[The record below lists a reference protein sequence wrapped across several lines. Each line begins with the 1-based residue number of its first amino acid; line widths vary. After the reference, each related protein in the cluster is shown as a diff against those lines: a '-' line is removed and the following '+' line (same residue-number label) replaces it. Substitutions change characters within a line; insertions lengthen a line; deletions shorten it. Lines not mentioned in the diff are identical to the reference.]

1 MERDRPSAKTVVLR
15 RAVPPDGQRREGSEE
30 MRQHTTNISDS
41 GSSAFDR
48 LTIVC
53 HACRSR
59 VGRLTTLR
67 VARLRRDS
75 AILTRGGGRVRPAL
89 RPPLV
94 VVHNANRVTSSPG
107 QPCKRSHRT
116 ESSQLFV
123 YVLAHF
129 CSVNACDPSSAARPH
144 RVRTGQRGA
153 LSSSCIVTVPYC
165 ALPAWQEHPEQLQ
178 PCHAVA
184 PLAMIDTSPSS
195 RQRVGYTRS
204 STPSRCVLRDGP
216 PARTRHI
223 SRLPVGVAACRPS
236 RRVASPLW
244 AYAAPTLPSY

>member
-75 AILTRGGGRVRPAL
+75 AILTRVGGRVRPAL

-123 YVLAHF
+123 YELATVPTF
-129 CSVNACDPSSAARPH
+129 CERLLPFVGGKAIACVQASAALSRP
-144 RVRTGQRGA
+144 
-153 LSSSCIVTVPYC
+153 
-165 ALPAWQEHPEQLQ
+165 
-178 PCHAVA
+178 
-184 PLAMIDTSPSS
+184 
-195 RQRVGYTRS
+195 
-204 STPSRCVLRDGP
+204 
-216 PARTRHI
+216 
-223 SRLPVGVAACRPS
+223 AAS
-236 RRVASPLW
+236 
-244 AYAAPTLPSY
+244 

>member
-30 MRQHTTNISDS
+30 MRQHTTPISDS
-41 GSSAFDR
+41 GRSAFDR

-123 YVLAHF
+123 YYVHAHF
-129 CSVNACDPSSAARPH
+129 CSVNACDNSCDPSSAARPH

-165 ALPAWQEHPEQLQ
+165 ALPAW
-178 PCHAVA
+178 
-184 PLAMIDTSPSS
+184 
-195 RQRVGYTRS
+195 
-204 STPSRCVLRDGP
+204 
-216 PARTRHI
+216 
-223 SRLPVGVAACRPS
+223 
-236 RRVASPLW
+236 
-244 AYAAPTLPSY
+244 